1 MKGIALVQALYL
13 GELQTPRAL
22 SPTQNFHHQPSLS
35 VACSSRKLWARSG
48 FDLDHHN
55 SRVSLSLWCGTLSK
69 ALEKS
74 RTIISTW
81 EFSSRVSWSSWVRE
95 MSCVSQL
102 CWDLKPCWQFE
113 RIEYLSKWSKIWETM
128 ICSITFSK
136 MPTVRNARSLVTSRE
151 LPSGLQIWGKRPLNA
166 LFSVATMN
174 ADTDSASEESVKV
187 IQERVAHGTLYVR
200 LTCPTMDNRHN
211 KLSQVPEF

>member
-1 MKGIALVQALYL
+1 MMMMMMMMMMHVEITMRERQLLCYESCTVHNFGNVKINTILMSSTKNNTASSLQMQVTTVALKAKVGI
-13 GELQTPRAL
+13 
-22 SPTQNFHHQPSLS
+22 NI
-35 VACSSRKLWARSG
+35 
-48 FDLDHHN
+48 D
-55 SRVSLSLWCGTLSK
+55 
-69 ALEKS
+69 
-74 RTIISTW
+74 
-81 EFSSRVSWSSWVRE
+81 
-95 MSCVSQL
+95 
-102 CWDLKPCWQFE
+102 
-113 RIEYLSKWSKIWETM
+113 
-128 ICSITFSK
+128 SK

-211 KLSQVPEF
+211 KPSQVPEF

>member
-1 MKGIALVQALYL
+1 MFTAL
-13 GELQTPRAL
+13 
-22 SPTQNFHHQPSLS
+22 
-35 VACSSRKLWARSG
+35 
-48 FDLDHHN
+48 
-55 SRVSLSLWCGTLSK
+55 
-69 ALEKS
+69 
-74 RTIISTW
+74 
-81 EFSSRVSWSSWVRE
+81 
-95 MSCVSQL
+95 
-102 CWDLKPCWQFE
+102 
-113 RIEYLSKWSKIWETM
+113 
-128 ICSITFSK
+128 SK

-211 KLSQVPEF
+211 KPSQVPEF